1 MKMIKRNIILN
12 RIKGIV
18 YISLI
23 SIFLIQLIE
32 LNLSKELKE
41 TTIEVNNQI
50 SKKISLDIDNN
61 MKKLSYIDRYIKND
75 IKESKNKY
83 DENGLLR
90 KINTIS
96 DGKLFKYIGVVN
108 KDGYI
113 NFGKGTKVYVGDRRY
128 FKDAI
133 LGNDTVSDV
142 VEDRFNHEASIV
154 YSKPIII
161 NNKIQGVIVGF
172 QSKASLQKSLVEN
185 VFSNNTKVSIVDKTG
200 KPLITSE
207 GEETLY
213 EDFIKKGISNYR
225 EKNLQIFKD
234 DHIKYLMSFDKIKES
249 DWYAVTVACV
259 KQSFKGTYNTI
270 RLARLSIAI
279 ILSSY
284 IILATLKDLKKAKQL
299 KEMKD
304 RDCLTKL
311 RNVHKFKKDCSRV
324 LKNSN
329 KEDNYVNIVFDIKN
343 LKSINELFGYSI
355 GDKILVK
362 IAEYISDIEFENI
375 SGKIGEGIFSI
386 LFKIEDLE
394 DLDKKI
400 KYIEDKT
407 SLYFD
412 GKNKIDLELNVGV
425 FKITDREIE
434 IGKIID
440 NSNAARME
448 SKKNRECLYYI
459 YNDELELKTHQEII
473 IKKDLK
479 NAFKNKEIELLY
491 QPKVNIHTE
500 EIESVEALIR
510 WKHKTLGYI
519 SPAIFI
525 PIAEKNGDINLI
537 GRWVIK
543 EVCKELRRC
552 KDNNENIVPVAIN
565 LSRRELYQVNLIKYI
580 SNIIEKY
587 DIEPELLEFEITETA
602 DINDTK
608 MINKKVGDL
617 RKLGMKIAI
626 DDFGKGC
633 STLENLK
640 NLEVD
645 TVKIDRY
652 LSLDIET
659 SEKSRKLLEL
669 IINLAKEYNFEVVC
683 EGIENMNQINI
694 LKNLN
699 CNIVQGFVYYRPIS
713 IDKLK
718 DILNK

>member
-61 MKKLSYIDRYIKND
+61 MDKLSYIDRYIKND

-108 KDGYI
+108 KGGYI
-113 NFGKGTKVYVGDRRY
+113 NFGKGKKVYVGDRRY

-185 VFSNNTKVSIVDKTG
+185 VFSNNTKVAIVDKTG
-200 KPLITSE
+200 KLLITSE

-213 EDFIKKGISNYR
+213 EDFIKKGISNYS
-225 EKNLQIFKD
+225 EKNFQIFKN
-234 DHIKYLMSFDKIKES
+234 DHMKYVMSFDKIKES
-249 DWYAVTVACV
+249 DWYVVTVASV
-259 KQSFKGTYNTI
+259 KQAFKGTYNTI
-270 RLARLSIAI
+270 RLARLAIAI

-284 IILATLKDLKKAKQL
+284 IILATVKDLKKAKQI

-311 RNVHKFKKDCSRV
+311 RNAHKFKKDCSIV

-355 GDKILVK
+355 GDKIVVK
-362 IAEYISDIEFENI
+362 IADDIRDIEFENI

-394 DLDKKI
+394 DLDNKI

-425 FKITDREIE
+425 FKINDREME
-434 IGKIID
+434 MAKIID

-552 KDNNENIVPVAIN
+552 KDNNEKIVPVAIN
-565 LSRRELYQVNLIKYI
+565 LSRRELYQVTLINYI
-580 SNIIEKY
+580 SKIIKKY

-683 EGIENMNQINI
+683 EGIENMDQINI

-718 DILNK
+718 DVLNK